1 MAERWEGL
9 GRMLGLRESQHG
21 EDKWTRR
28 VARQVNMDRGKMCDV
43 GVTTGEREITEVSVE
58 VLVSAGVLVVV
69 NEAGVVWVSVA
80 REFDT
85 REMMDQVAK
94 LTREFKC

>member
-1 MAERWEGL
+1 M
-9 GRMLGLRESQHG
+9 
-21 EDKWTRR
+21 
-28 VARQVNMDRGKMCDV
+28 ARQVNMDRGKMCDV